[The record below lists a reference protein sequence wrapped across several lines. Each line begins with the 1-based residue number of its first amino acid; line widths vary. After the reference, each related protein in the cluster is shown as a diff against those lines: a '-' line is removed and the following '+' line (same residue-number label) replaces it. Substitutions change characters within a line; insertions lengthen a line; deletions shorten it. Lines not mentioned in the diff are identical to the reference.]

1 MAFTREDAE
10 KKCMDLG
17 GKQYLEVKWRMVWFR
32 ETCPQGT
39 IDTEEMAVDLD
50 REVTVELFRWE
61 DDPARPGKKKK
72 VTYTKM
78 AKGYA
83 RFRAVVTDGN
93 GARATGTKS
102 ECAAN
107 FDDYIEKAE
116 TGAIGRALAAL
127 GYGTQFTGDE
137 LDEGKRIVDSP
148 VQAANGKSTDQ
159 ALHDLGKPGSYEQHH
174 EAPITDQQKASI
186 RKLYEHTGEEVDEGR
201 IAAMTYQQAKDAIV
215 ELSAKYNQMKGRVPA
230 PVAEAS
236 QANGHHDLPTI
247 KALQTRCTR
256 VIGSGMWQTMLHKAL
271 KIEDDELVLQEDDLT
286 PDDREKIAAYL
297 DYVEQA
303 RAKKASAGAGK

>member
-32 ETCPQGT
+32 EQCPKGT
-39 IDTEEMAVDLD
+39 IDTEEVAYDLD
-50 REVTVELFRWE
+50 REVAVELFRWE
-61 DDPARPGKKKK
+61 DDPVRLGKKRK
-72 VTYTKM
+72 VAYTKT

-83 RFRAVVTDGN
+83 RYRAIVTDGN

-107 FDDYIEKAE
+107 FPDFGEKAE

-148 VQAANGKSTDQ
+148 VQASNGQ
-159 ALHDLGKPGSYEQHH
+159 ALHNLTAPGSYEQH
-174 EAPITDQQKASI
+174 EAAQ
-186 RKLYEHTGEEVDEGR
+186 E
-201 IAAMTYQQAKDAIV
+201 
-215 ELSAKYNQMKGRVPA
+215 
-230 PVAEAS
+230 
-236 QANGHHDLPTI
+236 QANSDISPAIQRMIDIAKHRAEKLGVSWETVKKEARVNFPDTKLVASSFVHINGWITQQE
-247 KALQTRCTR
+247 KAESKG
-256 VIGSGMWQTMLHKAL
+256 V
-271 KIEDDELVLQEDDLT
+271 
-286 PDDREKIAAYL
+286 
-297 DYVEQA
+297 
-303 RAKKASAGAGK
+303 GK